1 VRLSATAVVQRNTA
15 GRSRI
20 IGANCNCVA
29 GFCWRYIAWVYA
41 VERTAVGTN
50 HVNDVLRWSTIRRLS
65 AWNWAEFAAD
75 GRRGSI
81 LVSNGMTTTEAQP
94 PRRSA
99 VAPVAA
105 LLKVRDLEVHFSSWH
120 GPPWRR
126 RERVVRAVDGVSFAV
141 RPGETLGLV
150 GESGCGKSTT
160 ARAILNL
167 VPPTSG
173 EVLVDGQRIDHLS
186 AKAMLPYR
194 RRVQMVFQDPMASLN
209 PRMTVGRTIAEPM
222 KIFGLYDRRT
232 RQLETLRLMELV
244 GLNPRFLNRYPHE
257 FSGGQRQR
265 IGIARALAAGPE
277 LIVCDEP
284 VSALDVSIQA
294 QVINLLMDLQQ
305 QFGLAYL
312 FIAHNLAV
320 VRHISHRVGV
330 MYLGRIVELADA
342 AELYRNPRHPYTQ
355 ALLSAAPVPDPV
367 RERTRER
374 IVLQGEIGSPEN
386 ATVGCPFADRCPLA
400 EDRCR
405 EEPQRLVGDTHL
417 VACWK
422 AHP

>member
-1 VRLSATAVVQRNTA
+1 MSPTSSLQPTAA
-15 GRSRI
+15 G
-20 IGANCNCVA
+20 
-29 GFCWRYIAWVYA
+29 
-41 VERTAVGTN
+41 
-50 HVNDVLRWSTIRRLS
+50 L
-65 AWNWAEFAAD
+65 
-75 GRRGSI
+75 
-81 LVSNGMTTTEAQP
+81 
-94 PRRSA
+94 
-99 VAPVAA
+99 A
-105 LLKVRDLEVHFSSWH
+105 LLDVRGLAVHFTSWH
-120 GPPWRR
+120 GPPWQRR
-126 RERVVRAVDGVSFAV
+126 QRVVRAVDGVSFPV

-167 VPPTSG
+167 VPPTRG
-173 EVLVDGQRIDHLS
+173 EIHLAGDRIDQLS
-186 AKAMLPYR
+186 AKAMLPFR
-194 RRVQMVFQDPMASLN
+194 RRMQMVFQDPMTSLN
-209 PRMTVGRTIAEPM
+209 PRMTIGRTIAEPM

-305 QFGLAYL
+305 EFGLAYL
-312 FIAHNLAV
+312 FIAYNLAV
-320 VRHISHRVGV
+320 IRHISHRAGV

-342 AELYRNPRHPYTQ
+342 AGLYRNPRHPYTR

-367 RERTRER
+367 RERTRQR
-374 IVLQGEIGSPEN
+374 IVLQGEVGSPE
-386 ATVGCPFADRCPLA
+386 TVSAGCPFADRCPLV
-400 EDRCR
+400 EQRCC
-405 EEPQRLVGDTHL
+405 EEPQQLIGEEHL

-422 AHP
+422 AEL